1 MKNLPNK
8 VNQKERLKKIKEER
22 KKRIQEEKAAKKLAR
37 KSPKKNSA
45 ELAVVQ
51 DNQDQVNTLELG
63 NSKFSFSSI
72 RGQLALSFGLIGL
85 LLIAIVGITVSYFS
99 DVEKQHNELSNQK
112 STLMRNLL
120 ALDKDVKESSLLTM
134 NYINSGIEQNLKDR
148 NYLWKQIKVS
158 VKQLDPFV
166 VASNNEGYLQAFNDY
181 SNKLNYLKEI
191 QESIIEEEVS
201 LNESSYY
208 LTNMKQPID
217 LIDNYTNRANYNS
230 NRSSAGRQFF
240 ELIDSIRFYTKLY
253 NQKALEVSLI
263 NSKNSFEDFNSAN
276 TKLESLYEISK
287 QLRLGSLSYY
297 SNSLFKINQELD
309 NLLILSLGFQEEFK
323 KKNGKLSSDAFV
335 ELSNLHEGLDGNAKW
350 ILDKEELE
358 IINQTKALSSRLVF
372 VRNLEYIFL
381 GIGLLIAIVLAYLS
395 IKRIVQPIQKLR
407 DVFAE
412 MTKGV
417 LPDQI
422 KANNNEIGD
431 VIKATNIFVDGL
443 KETAN
448 FANSIGEGKLEEDY
462 EPLSKDDNLGLSL
475 LEMREKLKEASE
487 QDKIREW
494 KVQGVTRFSELLR
507 QNSADIESFGF
518 NIVMELTK
526 NIGAD
531 QGAIFSI
538 EENNDEGF
546 LKMIGC
552 YAFERRKYID
562 REILK
567 GEGLVGQCW
576 QEKDIIH
583 LTEIPK
589 TYMKIKSGLGEAQ
602 PAEVIVVPL
611 IEANEIYGVIEIAS
625 FNKIEEY
632 KIEYIQELCESIA
645 STLKGIKINVQ
656 TQKLL
661 TESKEM
667 TESMRSQEEELRQ
680 TAEEMQATTEDLEQ
694 RLREEKA
701 EAEARIKELQDK
713 IRTLEGR

>member
-8 VNQKERLKKIKEER
+8 ANQKAKLKKIKEER
-22 KKRIQEEKAAKKLAR
+22 KKRIQEEKQAEKLAKKK
-37 KSPKKNSA
+37 KSS

-51 DNQDQVNTLELG
+51 EEQNQVETLELG
-63 NSKFSFSSI
+63 SSKFSFSSI
-72 RGQLALSFGLIGL
+72 RGQLTLSFGLIGL
-85 LLIAIVGITVSYFS
+85 MLISFVGVTVYYFS
-99 DVEKQHNELSNQK
+99 EVEKQHNELSNQK
-112 STLMRNLL
+112 SKLLTDLL

-134 NYINSGIEQNLKDR
+134 SYLNTGIEKNLNDR
-148 NYLWKQIKVS
+148 NYLWKKIKVS
-158 VKQLDPFV
+158 TKQLEPFISG
-166 VASNNEGYLQAFNDY
+166 SNKQDYIQAFGDY
-181 SNKLNYLKEI
+181 KNKLTYLKDI
-191 QESIIEEEVS
+191 QESIIEQEVA

-208 LTNMKQPID
+208 LTNMKQPIE
-217 LIDNYTNRANYNS
+217 LIDNYTNKANYNS
-230 NRSSAGRQFF
+230 NRSSVGTKFF

-263 NSKNSFEDFNSAN
+263 GSEKSYDGFNLAN
-276 TKLESLYEISK
+276 EKLEILYDQSK
-287 QLRLGSLSYY
+287 RLRNGFLSYY
-297 SNSLFKINQELD
+297 SNSLFKINKELD
-309 NLLILSLGFQEEFK
+309 NLLILSLGLKEEYK
-323 KKNGKLSSDAFV
+323 NKNGQLNNNAYA
-335 ELSNLHEGLDGNAKW
+335 ELSKLHEELDGVAKW
-350 ILDKEELE
+350 ILDPEEGE
-358 IINQTKALSSRLVF
+358 IRAESKRLSSRLVF
-372 VRNLEYIFL
+372 IRDVEYTFL
-381 GIGLLIAIVLAYLS
+381 GVGLLIAIILAYLA
-395 IKRIVQPIQKLR
+395 IRRIVQPIQKLR
-407 DVFAE
+407 DIFAD

-417 LPDQI
+417 LPENI

-448 FANSIGEGKLEEDY
+448 FANSIGEGKLEESF

-475 LEMREKLKEASE
+475 LEMRQKLKEASE

-507 QNSADIESFGF
+507 QNSSDIESFGF
-518 NIVMELTK
+518 NIIMELTK

-531 QGAIFSI
+531 QGAIFSL
-538 EENNDEGF
+538 EESPDKKF

-552 YAFERRKYID
+552 YAFERRKYIN

-576 QEKDIIH
+576 QEKDTIH

-602 PAEVIVVPL
+602 PADIIVVPL

-661 TESKEM
+661 SESKEM

-694 RLREEKA
+694 RLQEEKA
-701 EAEARIKELQDK
+701 EAEARIRELQDK
-713 IRTLEGR
+713 IRQLEGR